1 MGIGVYND
9 GNSFSID
16 EDRELYEENL
26 ERVLEEDVNATGI
39 HDVADVAVHT
49 TNQEDVEQDI
59 YEVVDVLGD
68 SGHDVY
74 NFSTMTD
81 ASAFSVVD
89 TARELKN
96 SPLQIWIN
104 LEMIEGAGEPTVY
117 YREGELEVGVEDY
130 PEVPDASP
138 EAAMDAEQDLYE
150 VLDDAGIPV
159 KDPLEDEYD
168 QH

>member
-1 MGIGVYND
+1 M
-9 GNSFSID
+9 
-16 EDRELYEENL
+16 
-26 ERVLEEDVNATGI
+26 NAHGI

-49 TNQEDVEQDI
+49 TNQEDIEQDI

-81 ASAFSVVD
+81 TSAFSVVD

-96 SPLQIWIN
+96 SPPQIWIN

-117 YREGELEVGVEDY
+117 YRGGELGVGVEDY

-138 EAAMDAEQDLYE
+138 EGAMEAEQELYE
-150 VLDDAGIPV
+150 ILDDAGIPV
-159 KDPLEDEYD
+159 EKPHDDQYD
-168 QH
+168 QL